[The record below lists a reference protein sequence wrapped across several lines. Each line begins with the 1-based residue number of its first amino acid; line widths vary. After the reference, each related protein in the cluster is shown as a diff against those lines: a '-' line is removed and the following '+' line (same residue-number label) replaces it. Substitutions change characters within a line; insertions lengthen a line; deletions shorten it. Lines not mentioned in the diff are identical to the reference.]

1 MSIYKLS
8 QRSQSN
14 LKGVHQDLVRVVH
27 LAITFSEYDFVV
39 IEGIRSLA
47 RQKALIKEGKSK
59 TLNSRHLTGHAVD
72 IVPIVNGVIPWQDW
86 SAFEAVSKVMKQA
99 AQQLGISI
107 NWGGDWASFRDGSH
121 YELCREVYP

>member
-1 MSIYKLS
+1 MSSYKLS

-14 LKGVHQDLVRVVH
+14 LKGVHQDLVRVVR

-72 IVPIVNGVIPWQDW
+72 IVPLVNGAIPWQDW
-86 SAFEAVSKVMKQA
+86 SAFEAVS
-99 AQQLGISI
+99 
-107 NWGGDWASFRDGSH
+107 R
-121 YELCREVYP
+121 

>member
-14 LKGVHQDLVRVVH
+14 LKGVHQDLVRVVR

-72 IVPIVNGVIPWQDW
+72 IVPLVNGAIPWQDW

-107 NWGGDWASFRDGSH
+107 NWGGDWVSFRDGPH

>member
-8 QRSQSN
+8 QRSQNN
-14 LKGVHQDLVRVVH
+14 LRGVHQDLVQVVC

-72 IVPIVNGVIPWQDW
+72 IVPLVNRVIPWQDW

-107 NWGGDWASFRDGSH
+107 NWGGDWASFRDGPH

>member
-14 LKGVHQDLVRVVH
+14 LKGVHQDLVRVVR

-107 NWGGDWASFRDGSH
+107 NWGGDWASFRDGLH
-121 YELCREVYP
+121 YELCREEYP

>member
-1 MSIYKLS
+1 MSSYKLS

-14 LKGVHQDLVRVVH
+14 LKGVHQDLVRVVR

-72 IVPIVNGVIPWQDW
+72 IVPLVNGAIPWQDW

-107 NWGGDWASFRDGSH
+107 NWGGDWVSFRDGPH

>member
-14 LKGVHQDLVRVVH
+14 LKGVHQDLVRVVR

-72 IVPIVNGVIPWQDW
+72 IVPLVNGAIPWQDW

-107 NWGGDWASFRDGSH
+107 NWGGDWASFRDGPH
-121 YELCREVYP
+121 YELYREVYP

>member
-14 LKGVHQDLVRVVH
+14 LKGVHQDLVRVVR

-107 NWGGDWASFRDGSH
+107 NWGEDWASFRDGPH